1 MDTVNVLLE
10 CLSQEEFVTYVVRWQ
25 AVWTVTMQDAQYV
38 IQCLVFIWTVLYVLV
53 IMAFHQPN
61 ESMLKM
67 HDARMFKLSQ
77 SRPLYLMRHILILPG
92 H

>member
-1 MDTVNVLLE
+1 MGTVNVLLE

-53 IMAFHQPN
+53 IMAFTSTQ
-61 ESMLKM
+61 
-67 HDARMFKLSQ
+67 
-77 SRPLYLMRHILILPG
+77 
-92 H
+92 